1 MLSFYFS
8 NILLLEVQVALQLS
22 FLALR
27 AACSQGAYGPHQWPS
42 ATINMSELVYLLIW
56 LIYNNYIIKSTK
68 QCELIPVL
76 QICDGAGQ
84 GSSSRTKQ
92 NSMVV
97 EYIKVTYRSFFAAL
111 LNSSIFVYTH
121 SAFTIDESPASFGY
135 HRTTL
140 QLK

>member
-8 NILLLEVQVALQLS
+8 NILLLEVQVALRLS

-27 AACSQGAYGPHQWPS
+27 AARSRGAYGPHQWPS

-76 QICDGAGQ
+76 QICDGAG
-84 GSSSRTKQ
+84 
-92 NSMVV
+92 
-97 EYIKVTYRSFFAAL
+97 
-111 LNSSIFVYTH
+111 
-121 SAFTIDESPASFGY
+121 
-135 HRTTL
+135 
-140 QLK
+140 